1 MINILKGIS
10 IALSGKG
17 KQLLLGGAF
26 VILPFLLFVWNGI
39 WEYRIL
45 IFLAMMVLGA
55 ALLYCVEWLMSG
67 KKVIGISRLDV
78 AVGVYL
84 VYCAINNL
92 LHDNVGLIEPIFYV
106 KWAVL
111 IVLYVLCRGMRGKH
125 GLFLCRVF
133 TLSAFLQSS
142 VSLLQYFGVVTV
154 TLNGNF
160 VNSAGFANT
169 IPLSV
174 YLGIGLVCGL
184 KVILENL
191 RQRRKISLS
200 ICVIVWLV
208 ILVAFVLCMCRASLL
223 GLVLVG
229 AVYLISENKVLK
241 QRKMMR
247 RIVYVG
253 MIVVLSGVVYGLY
266 LYRVSSANT
275 RFLLWRVSWDMARES
290 PVAGRGVPGFAADYM
305 QYQGEY
311 FRNEDSG
318 AFVKI
323 ANNHYQSYNI
333 FVHAFVEQGAIGLML
348 LLGIVVVLFKAFK
361 RNVYFYSF
369 VFLLLASCFMYSNH
383 VLPLMVM
390 FPVLLGSAE
399 AKGDDAVCALRLRLE
414 WGLAFLCVGLV
425 LFTLI
430 VGGRYG
436 NVARV
441 VENKGIIADGGL
453 LALCRSN
460 RQFNLTYSRTVYN
473 SQDLDAEDKL
483 EVLEYLNEGMVTSD
497 KVCDMGDLCVSI
509 GDMVGA
515 EKYYMLSHNMVPCRV
530 IPLHKL
536 FVLYKD
542 AGNGEKAALI
552 ATKILETDF
561 SVVSSVTLRAK
572 KEAREYLRYH

>member
-1 MINILKGIS
+1 
-10 IALSGKG
+10 
-17 KQLLLGGAF
+17 
-26 VILPFLLFVWNGI
+26 
-39 WEYRIL
+39 
-45 IFLAMMVLGA
+45 
-55 ALLYCVEWLMSG
+55 
-67 KKVIGISRLDV
+67 
-78 AVGVYL
+78 
-84 VYCAINNL
+84 
-92 LHDNVGLIEPIFYV
+92 
-106 KWAVL
+106 
-111 IVLYVLCRGMRGKH
+111 
-125 GLFLCRVF
+125 
-133 TLSAFLQSS
+133 
-142 VSLLQYFGVVTV
+142 
-154 TLNGNF
+154 
-160 VNSAGFANT
+160 
-169 IPLSV
+169 
-174 YLGIGLVCGL
+174 
-184 KVILENL
+184 
-191 RQRRKISLS
+191 
-200 ICVIVWLV
+200 
-208 ILVAFVLCMCRASLL
+208 
-223 GLVLVG
+223 
-229 AVYLISENKVLK
+229 
-241 QRKMMR
+241 
-247 RIVYVG
+247 
-253 MIVVLSGVVYGLY
+253 
-266 LYRVSSANT
+266 
-275 RFLLWRVSWDMARES
+275 MARES
-290 PVAGRGVPGFAADYM
+290 PVAGWGVPGFAADYM

-348 LLGIVVVLFKAFK
+348 LLGIVVVLFKAYK

-390 FPVLLGSAE
+390 FPV
-399 AKGDDAVCALRLRLE
+399 
-414 WGLAFLCVGLV
+414 
-425 LFTLI
+425 
-430 VGGRYG
+430 
-436 NVARV
+436 
-441 VENKGIIADGGL
+441 L

-572 KEAREYLRYH
+572 KEAREYLRYY